1 MEPLI
6 ASVGINSSSLLS
18 TSEESALNNTSKTD
32 KFVTFMTEIRCF
44 QEIVTKFKELRV
56 DTTEYTCLKAIV
68 LFKTGEQYMTI
79 TITLLF
85 AKSLT
90 KTETYL

>member
-18 TSEESALNNTSKTD
+18 SSEESALSASKTD

-44 QEIVTKFKELRV
+44 QEIVAKFKELRV

-68 LFKTGEQYMTI
+68 LFKTGKNLMNI
-79 TITLLF
+79 TFIH
-85 AKSLT
+85 
-90 KTETYL
+90 TYC